1 MTGQRFKQIS
11 LDGLLRNNPTFR
23 LVLGTCPTLALSTA
37 AFNGIGMGLAV
48 TFILI
53 CSNVLI
59 SLLRKAIPDAV
70 RIPAFVIII
79 ATFVTIVRMVLDKF
93 IPSLYESMGVY
104 LPLIVV
110 NCIILG
116 RAESFASKNKVLDS
130 ALDGLFTGLGFTC
143 ALTLLG
149 MIREVLG
156 SGSLFG
162 LQLWDFKIGFFSSS
176 AGAFFVYG
184 MSIALF
190 NHIYAKVENKIRSK
204 NFAVRIMPSP
214 DLADPQNTLAEDAEA
229 IAARTQSGADAVEA
243 KERGSADAKS
253 NGGED

>member
-1 MTGQRFKQIS
+1 MTGKRFKTIAF
-11 LDGLLRNNPTFR
+11 DGLLKNNPTLR

-59 SLLRKAIPDAV
+59 SLLRKTIPNAV

-93 IPSLYESMGVY
+93 IPSLYDSMGVY

-130 ALDGLFTGLGFTC
+130 ACDGLFTGLGFTV
-143 ALTLLG
+143 ALTLIGAVREILG
-149 MIREVLG
+149 AGAI
-156 SGSLFG
+156 FG
-162 LQLWDFKIGFFSSS
+162 VQLWDFKIEFFTSS

-184 MSIALF
+184 LAIAIF
-190 NHIYAKVENKIRSK
+190 NAVYSKVENVRRSK
-204 NFAVRIMPSP
+204 TFNLRVMPRP
-214 DLADPQNTLAEDAEA
+214 DVSAPDNLDPDESEKAQ
-229 IAARTQSGADAVEA
+229 ADATAGNAA
-243 KERGSADAKS
+243 KEVK
-253 NGGED
+253 

>member
-1 MTGQRFKQIS
+1 MTGKRFKTIAF
-11 LDGLLRNNPTFR
+11 DGLLKNNPTLR

-59 SLLRKAIPDAV
+59 SLLRKTIPNAV

-93 IPSLYESMGVY
+93 IPSLYDSMGVY

-116 RAESFASKNKVLDS
+116 RAESFASKNTVLDS
-130 ALDGLFTGLGFTC
+130 ACDGLFTGLGFTC
-143 ALTLLG
+143 ALTLIGAVREILG
-149 MIREVLG
+149 AGAI
-156 SGSLFG
+156 FG
-162 LQLWDFKIGFFSSS
+162 VRLWDFKIEFFTSS

-184 MSIALF
+184 LAIAIF
-190 NHIYAKVENKIRSK
+190 NAVYSKVENARRSK
-204 NFAVRIMPSP
+204 TFALRMLPKP
-214 DLADPQNTLAEDAEA
+214 DVSAPDNLDSDASGEAEKANT
-229 IAARTQSGADAVEA
+229 TADATA
-243 KERGSADAKS
+243 KEVK
-253 NGGED
+253 

>member
-1 MTGQRFKQIS
+1 MTGKRFKTIAF
-11 LDGLLRNNPTFR
+11 DGILKNNPTLR

-59 SLLRKAIPDAV
+59 SLLRKTIPNAV

-93 IPSLYESMGVY
+93 IPSLYDSMGVY

-116 RAESFASKNKVLDS
+116 RAESFASKNPVLDS
-130 ALDGLFTGLGFTC
+130 ACDGLFTGLGFTC
-143 ALTLLG
+143 ALTLIGAVREILG
-149 MIREVLG
+149 AGAI
-156 SGSLFG
+156 FG
-162 LQLWDFKIGFFSSS
+162 YTLWDFKIEFFTSS

-184 MSIALF
+184 LAIAIF
-190 NHIYAKVENKIRSK
+190 NGVYAKIENVRRSK
-204 NFAVRIMPSP
+204 TFAQRVMQKPDVSAPDNFDPEESEKAQAQ
-214 DLADPQNTLAEDAEA
+214 AD
-229 IAARTQSGADAVEA
+229 TQKTAQEV
-243 KERGSADAKS
+243 K
-253 NGGED
+253 

>member
-1 MTGQRFKQIS
+1 MKGKRFKGIAF
-11 LDGLLRNNPTFR
+11 DGLLKNNPTLR

-53 CSNVLI
+53 CSNMLI
-59 SLLRKAIPDAV
+59 SLLRKTIPNAV

-93 IPSLYESMGVY
+93 IPSLYDSMGVY

-116 RAESFASKNKVLDS
+116 RAESFASKNTVIES
-130 ALDGLFTGLGFTC
+130 ACDGLFTGLGFTC
-143 ALTLLG
+143 ALTLIG
-149 MIREVLG
+149 AIREILG
-156 SGSLFG
+156 AGAIFG
-162 LQLWDFKIGFFSSS
+162 FKLWDFKIEFFTSS

-184 MSIALF
+184 LSIAIF
-190 NHIYAKVENKIRSK
+190 NAVYSKIENVRRSK
-204 NFAVRIMPSP
+204 TFELRIMPKP
-214 DLADPQNTLAEDAEA
+214 DVSAPDNLQTETADN
-229 IAARTQSGADAVEA
+229 SA
-243 KERGSADAKS
+243 KEA
-253 NGGED
+253 

>member
-1 MTGQRFKQIS
+1 MTGKRFKTIAF
-11 LDGLLRNNPTFR
+11 DGLLKNNPTLR

-53 CSNVLI
+53 CSNALI
-59 SLLRKAIPDAV
+59 SLLRKTIPNAV

-93 IPSLYESMGVY
+93 IPSLYDSMGVY

-130 ALDGLFTGLGFTC
+130 ACDGLFTGLGFTC
-143 ALTLLG
+143 ALTLIGAVREILG
-149 MIREVLG
+149 AGAI
-156 SGSLFG
+156 FG
-162 LQLWDFKIGFFSSS
+162 YTLWDFKIEFFTSS

-184 MSIALF
+184 LAIAIF
-190 NHIYAKVENKIRSK
+190 NAVYSKIENVRRSK
-204 NFAVRIMPSP
+204 TFALRIMPKP
-214 DLADPQNTLAEDAEA
+214 DVSAPDNLDPEASEQAQAEGAAEP
-229 IAARTQSGADAVEA
+229 A
-243 KERGSADAKS
+243 KEVK
-253 NGGED
+253 

>member
-1 MTGQRFKQIS
+1 MTGKRFKTIAF
-11 LDGLLRNNPTFR
+11 DGLLKNNPTLR

-59 SLLRKAIPDAV
+59 SLLRKTIPNAV

-93 IPSLYESMGVY
+93 IPSLYDSMGVY

-130 ALDGLFTGLGFTC
+130 ACDGLFTGLGFTC
-143 ALTLLG
+143 ALTLIGAVREILG
-149 MIREVLG
+149 AGAI
-156 SGSLFG
+156 FG
-162 LQLWDFKIGFFSSS
+162 YTRWDFKIEFFTSS

-184 MSIALF
+184 LAIAIF
-190 NHIYAKVENKIRSK
+190 NAVYSKIENIRRSK
-204 NFAVRIMPSP
+204 TFALRIMPKP
-214 DLADPQNTLAEDAEA
+214 DVSAPDNLDPEESEKAQ
-229 IAARTQSGADAVEA
+229 AATQETA
-243 KERGSADAKS
+243 KEVK
-253 NGGED
+253 

>member
-1 MTGQRFKQIS
+1 MTGKRFKTIAF
-11 LDGLLRNNPTFR
+11 DGLLKNNPTLR

-59 SLLRKAIPDAV
+59 SLLRKTIPNAV

-93 IPSLYESMGVY
+93 IPSLYDSMGVY

-116 RAESFASKNKVLDS
+116 RAESFASKNTVLDS
-130 ALDGLFTGLGFTC
+130 ACDGLFTGLGFTC
-143 ALTLLG
+143 ALTLIGAVREILG
-149 MIREVLG
+149 AGAI
-156 SGSLFG
+156 FG
-162 LQLWDFKIGFFSSS
+162 YTLWDFKIEFFTSS

-184 MSIALF
+184 LAIAIF
-190 NHIYAKVENKIRSK
+190 NFVYSKVENARRKK
-204 NFAVRIMPSP
+204 TFDLRIMPKP
-214 DLADPQNTLAEDAEA
+214 DVSAPDNLDPEESEKAQAQADGAAE
-229 IAARTQSGADAVEA
+229 TA
-243 KERGSADAKS
+243 KEVK
-253 NGGED
+253 

>member
-1 MTGQRFKQIS
+1 MTGKRFKTIAF
-11 LDGLLRNNPTFR
+11 DGLLKNNPTLR

-59 SLLRKAIPDAV
+59 SLLRKTIPNAV

-93 IPSLYESMGVY
+93 IPSLYDSMGVY

-116 RAESFASKNKVLDS
+116 RAESFVSKNTVLDS
-130 ALDGLFTGLGFTC
+130 ACDGLFTGLGFTC
-143 ALTLLG
+143 ALTLIGAVREILG
-149 MIREVLG
+149 AGAI
-156 SGSLFG
+156 FG
-162 LQLWDFKIGFFSSS
+162 VQLWDFKIEFFTSS

-184 MSIALF
+184 LAIAIF
-190 NHIYAKVENKIRSK
+190 NAVYSKVENVRRSK
-204 NFAVRIMPSP
+204 TFALRMLPKP
-214 DLADPQNTLAEDAEA
+214 DVSAPDNLDPDASGEAEKTNT
-229 IAARTQSGADAVEA
+229 TADATA
-243 KERGSADAKS
+243 KEVK
-253 NGGED
+253 

>member
-1 MTGQRFKQIS
+1 MTGKRFKTIAF
-11 LDGLLRNNPTFR
+11 DGLLKNNPTLR

-59 SLLRKAIPDAV
+59 SLLRKTIPNAV

-93 IPSLYESMGVY
+93 IPSLYDSMGVY

-130 ALDGLFTGLGFTC
+130 ACDGLFTGLGFTC
-143 ALTLLG
+143 ALTLIG
-149 MIREVLG
+149 AIREILG
-156 SGSLFG
+156 AGAIFG
-162 LQLWDFKIGFFSSS
+162 YALWDFKIEFFTSS

-184 MSIALF
+184 LSIAIF
-190 NHIYAKVENKIRSK
+190 NAVYSKIENVRRSK
-204 NFAVRIMPSP
+204 TFALRIMPKP
-214 DLADPQNTLAEDAEA
+214 DVSAPDNLDPDAGNKENANATAEA
-229 IAARTQSGADAVEA
+229 TA
-243 KERGSADAKS
+243 KEVK
-253 NGGED
+253 

>member
-1 MTGQRFKQIS
+1 MTGKRFKTIAF
-11 LDGLLRNNPTFR
+11 DGLLKNNPTLR

-53 CSNVLI
+53 CSNMLI
-59 SLLRKAIPDAV
+59 SLLRKTIPNAV

-93 IPSLYESMGVY
+93 IPSLYDSMGVY

-116 RAESFASKNKVLDS
+116 RAESFASKNTVLDS
-130 ALDGLFTGLGFTC
+130 ACDGLFTGLGFTC
-143 ALTLLG
+143 ALTLIGAVREILG
-149 MIREVLG
+149 AGAI
-156 SGSLFG
+156 FG
-162 LQLWDFKIGFFSSS
+162 VRLWDFKIEFFTSS

-184 MSIALF
+184 LAIAIF
-190 NHIYAKVENKIRSK
+190 NAVYSKAENVRRSK
-204 NFAVRIMPSP
+204 TFALRMLPKP
-214 DLADPQNTLAEDAEA
+214 DVSAPDNLDPDASGEAEKANTTADVT
-229 IAARTQSGADAVEA
+229 A
-243 KERGSADAKS
+243 KEVK
-253 NGGED
+253 

>member
-1 MTGQRFKQIS
+1 MTGKRFKTIAF
-11 LDGLLRNNPTFR
+11 DGLLKNNPTLR

-59 SLLRKAIPDAV
+59 SLLRKTIPNAV

-93 IPSLYESMGVY
+93 IPSLYDSMGVY

-130 ALDGLFTGLGFTC
+130 ACDGLFTGLGFTC
-143 ALTLLG
+143 ALTLIGAVREILG
-149 MIREVLG
+149 AGAI
-156 SGSLFG
+156 FG
-162 LQLWDFKIGFFSSS
+162 YTLWDFEIEFFTSS

-184 MSIALF
+184 LAIAIF
-190 NHIYAKVENKIRSK
+190 NAVYSKIENMRRSK
-204 NFAVRIMPSP
+204 TFALRIMPKP
-214 DLADPQNTLAEDAEA
+214 DVSAHDNLDPEESEKAQ
-229 IAARTQSGADAVEA
+229 AATQETA
-243 KERGSADAKS
+243 KEVK
-253 NGGED
+253 

>member
-1 MTGQRFKQIS
+1 MTGKRFKTIAF
-11 LDGLLRNNPTFR
+11 DGLLKNNPTLR

-53 CSNVLI
+53 CSNVPI
-59 SLLRKAIPDAV
+59 SLLRKTIPNAV

-93 IPSLYESMGVY
+93 IPSLYDSMGVY

-130 ALDGLFTGLGFTC
+130 ACDGLFTGLGFTC
-143 ALTLLG
+143 ALTLIGAVREILG
-149 MIREVLG
+149 AGAI
-156 SGSLFG
+156 FG
-162 LQLWDFKIGFFSSS
+162 YTLWDFKIEFFTSS

-184 MSIALF
+184 LAIAIF
-190 NHIYAKVENKIRSK
+190 NAVYSKIENIRRSK
-204 NFAVRIMPSP
+204 TFALRIMPKP
-214 DLADPQNTLAEDAEA
+214 DVSAPDNLDPEESEKAQ
-229 IAARTQSGADAVEA
+229 AATQETA
-243 KERGSADAKS
+243 KEVK
-253 NGGED
+253 

>member
-1 MTGQRFKQIS
+1 MTGKRFKTIAF
-11 LDGLLRNNPTFR
+11 DGLLKNNPTLR

-59 SLLRKAIPDAV
+59 SLLRKTIPNAV

-93 IPSLYESMGVY
+93 IPSLYDSMGVY

-130 ALDGLFTGLGFTC
+130 ACDGLFTGLGFTC
-143 ALTLLG
+143 ALTLIGAVREILG
-149 MIREVLG
+149 AGAI
-156 SGSLFG
+156 FG
-162 LQLWDFKIGFFSSS
+162 YTLWDFKIEFFTSS

-184 MSIALF
+184 LAIAIF
-190 NHIYAKVENKIRSK
+190 NAVYSKIENIRRRK
-204 NFAVRIMPSP
+204 TFALRIMPKP
-214 DLADPQNTLAEDAEA
+214 DVSAPDNLDPEESEKAQ
-229 IAARTQSGADAVEA
+229 AATQETA
-243 KERGSADAKS
+243 KEVK
-253 NGGED
+253 

>member
-1 MTGQRFKQIS
+1 MTGKRFKTIAF
-11 LDGLLRNNPTFR
+11 DGLLKNNPTLR

-59 SLLRKAIPDAV
+59 SLLRKTIPNAV

-93 IPSLYESMGVY
+93 IPSLYDSMGVY

-130 ALDGLFTGLGFTC
+130 ACDGLFTGLGFTC
-143 ALTLLG
+143 ALTLIGAVREILG
-149 MIREVLG
+149 AGAI
-156 SGSLFG
+156 FG
-162 LQLWDFKIGFFSSS
+162 YTLWDFKIEFFTSS

-184 MSIALF
+184 LAIAIF
-190 NHIYAKVENKIRSK
+190 NAIYSKVENVRRSK
-204 NFAVRIMPSP
+204 TFDLRIMPKP
-214 DLADPQNTLAEDAEA
+214 DISAPDNLDPEESEKAQASTTADVA
-229 IAARTQSGADAVEA
+229 A
-243 KERGSADAKS
+243 KEVK
-253 NGGED
+253 

>member
-1 MTGQRFKQIS
+1 MTGKRFKTIAF
-11 LDGLLRNNPTFR
+11 DGLLKNNPTLR

-59 SLLRKAIPDAV
+59 SLLRKTIPNAV

-93 IPSLYESMGVY
+93 IPSLYDSMGVY

-130 ALDGLFTGLGFTC
+130 ACDGLFTGLGFTV
-143 ALTLLG
+143 ALTLIGAVREILG
-149 MIREVLG
+149 AGAI
-156 SGSLFG
+156 FG
-162 LQLWDFKIGFFSSS
+162 YTLWDFKIEFFTSS

-184 MSIALF
+184 LAIAIF
-190 NHIYAKVENKIRSK
+190 NAVYTKIENVRRSK
-204 NFAVRIMPSP
+204 TFALRIMPKP
-214 DLADPQNTLAEDAEA
+214 DVSAPDNLDPEASEQAQADS
-229 IAARTQSGADAVEA
+229 AAQTA
-243 KERGSADAKS
+243 KEVK
-253 NGGED
+253 

>member
-1 MTGQRFKQIS
+1 MTGKRFKTIAF
-11 LDGLLRNNPTFR
+11 DGLLKNNPTLR

-59 SLLRKAIPDAV
+59 SLLRKTIPNAV

-93 IPSLYESMGVY
+93 IPSLYDSMGVY

-130 ALDGLFTGLGFTC
+130 ACDGILGVLGFTC
-143 ALTLLG
+143 ALTFIGAVREILG
-149 MIREVLG
+149 AGAI
-156 SGSLFG
+156 FG
-162 LQLWDFKIGFFSSS
+162 FQLWDFKIEFFTSS

-184 MSIALF
+184 LSIAIF
-190 NHIYAKVENKIRSK
+190 NAVYKKIENVHRSK
-204 NFAVRIMPSP
+204 TFAVRVMPKP
-214 DLADPQNTLAEDAEA
+214 DVSAPDNLDPDASVVTDTDAQEQTNSTATADVA
-229 IAARTQSGADAVEA
+229 A
-243 KERGSADAKS
+243 KEVK
-253 NGGED
+253 

>member
-1 MTGQRFKQIS
+1 MTGKRFKTIAF
-11 LDGLLRNNPTFR
+11 DGLLKNNPTLR

-59 SLLRKAIPDAV
+59 SLLRKTIPNAV

-93 IPSLYESMGVY
+93 IPSLYDSMGVY

-130 ALDGLFTGLGFTC
+130 ACDGLFTGLGFTC
-143 ALTLLG
+143 ALTLIGAVREILG
-149 MIREVLG
+149 AGAI
-156 SGSLFG
+156 FG
-162 LQLWDFKIGFFSSS
+162 VHLWDFKIEFFTSS

-184 MSIALF
+184 LAIAIF
-190 NHIYAKVENKIRSK
+190 NAVYSKIENVRRSK
-204 NFAVRIMPSP
+204 TFDLRIMPKP
-214 DLADPQNTLAEDAEA
+214 DVSAPDNLDPDESEKAQANSTADVA
-229 IAARTQSGADAVEA
+229 A
-243 KERGSADAKS
+243 KEVK
-253 NGGED
+253 

>member
-1 MTGQRFKQIS
+1 MTGKRFKTIAF
-11 LDGLLRNNPTFR
+11 DGLLKNNPTLR

-59 SLLRKAIPDAV
+59 SLLRKTIPNAV

-93 IPSLYESMGVY
+93 IPSLYDSMGVY

-116 RAESFASKNKVLDS
+116 RAESFASKNTVLDS
-130 ALDGLFTGLGFTC
+130 ACDGLFTGLGFTC
-143 ALTLLG
+143 ALTLIGAVREILG
-149 MIREVLG
+149 AGAI
-156 SGSLFG
+156 FG
-162 LQLWDFKIGFFSSS
+162 YTLWDFKIEFFTSS

-184 MSIALF
+184 LAIAIF
-190 NHIYAKVENKIRSK
+190 NAVYSKIENMRRSK
-204 NFAVRIMPSP
+204 TFALRIMPKP
-214 DLADPQNTLAEDAEA
+214 DVSAPDNLDPEESEKAQ
-229 IAARTQSGADAVEA
+229 AATQETA
-243 KERGSADAKS
+243 KEVK
-253 NGGED
+253 

>member
-1 MTGQRFKQIS
+1 MTGKRFKTIAF
-11 LDGLLRNNPTFR
+11 DGLLKNNPTLR

-59 SLLRKAIPDAV
+59 SLLRKTIPNAV

-93 IPSLYESMGVY
+93 IPSLYDSMGVY

-130 ALDGLFTGLGFTC
+130 ACDGLFTGLGFTC
-143 ALTLLG
+143 ALTLIGAVREILG
-149 MIREVLG
+149 AGAI
-156 SGSLFG
+156 FG
-162 LQLWDFKIGFFSSS
+162 YTLWDFKIEFFTSS

-184 MSIALF
+184 LAIAIF
-190 NHIYAKVENKIRSK
+190 NAVYSKIENIRRSK
-204 NFAVRIMPSP
+204 TFALRIMPKP
-214 DLADPQNTLAEDAEA
+214 DVSAPDNLDPEESEKAQ
-229 IAARTQSGADAVEA
+229 AATQKTA
-243 KERGSADAKS
+243 KEVK
-253 NGGED
+253 

>member
-59 SLLRKAIPDAV
+59 SLLRKAIPNAV

-130 ALDGLFTGLGFTC
+130 ALDG
-143 ALTLLG
+143 
-149 MIREVLG
+149 REVLG
-156 SGSLFG
+156 SGAIFG
-162 LQLWDFKIGFFSSS
+162 YQLWDFRIGFFSSS

-190 NHIYAKVENKIRSK
+190 NHIYSKIENKMRSK
-204 NFAVRIMPSP
+204 NFEARIMQKP
-214 DLADPQNTLAEDAEA
+214 DIGEPENELADQAEETQN
-229 IAARTQSGADAVEA
+229 AALQTAPDQNAPTAAANAGHD
-243 KERGSADAKS
+243 
-253 NGGED
+253 NGGEA

>member
-1 MTGQRFKQIS
+1 MTGKRFKTIAF
-11 LDGLLRNNPTFR
+11 DGLLKNNPTLR

-59 SLLRKAIPDAV
+59 SLLRKTIPNAV

-93 IPSLYESMGVY
+93 IPSLYDSMGVY

-130 ALDGLFTGLGFTC
+130 ACDGLFTGLGFTC
-143 ALTLLG
+143 ALTLIGAVREILG
-149 MIREVLG
+149 AGAI
-156 SGSLFG
+156 FG
-162 LQLWDFKIGFFSSS
+162 YTLWDFKIEFFTSS

-184 MSIALF
+184 LAIAIF
-190 NHIYAKVENKIRSK
+190 NAVYSKIENIRRSK
-204 NFAVRIMPSP
+204 TFALRIMSKP
-214 DLADPQNTLAEDAEA
+214 DVSAPDNLDPEESEKAQ
-229 IAARTQSGADAVEA
+229 AATQETA
-243 KERGSADAKS
+243 KEVK
-253 NGGED
+253 

>member
-1 MTGQRFKQIS
+1 MTGKRFKTIAF
-11 LDGLLRNNPTFR
+11 DGLLKNNPTLR

-59 SLLRKAIPDAV
+59 SLLRKTIPNAV

-93 IPSLYESMGVY
+93 IPSLYDSMGVY

-130 ALDGLFTGLGFTC
+130 ACDGLFTGLGFTC
-143 ALTLLG
+143 ALTLIGAVREILG
-149 MIREVLG
+149 AGAI
-156 SGSLFG
+156 FG
-162 LQLWDFKIGFFSSS
+162 YTLWDFKIEFFTSS

-184 MSIALF
+184 LAIAIF
-190 NHIYAKVENKIRSK
+190 NAIYSKVENVRRSK
-204 NFAVRIMPSP
+204 TFDLRIMPKP
-214 DLADPQNTLAEDAEA
+214 DVSAPDNLDPEESEKAQASTTADVA
-229 IAARTQSGADAVEA
+229 A
-243 KERGSADAKS
+243 KEVK
-253 NGGED
+253 

>member
-1 MTGQRFKQIS
+1 MTGKRFKNIA
-11 LDGLLRNNPTFR
+11 LDGLLRNNPTLR

-59 SLLRKAIPDAV
+59 SLLRKTIPNAV

-93 IPSLYESMGVY
+93 IPSLYDSLGVY

-116 RAESFASKNKVLDS
+116 RAESFASKNTVIES
-130 ALDGLFTGLGFTC
+130 ACDGVFTGLGFTV
-143 ALTLLG
+143 ALTLIGAVREILG
-149 MIREVLG
+149 AG
-156 SGSLFG
+156 SIFG
-162 LQLWDFKIGFFSSS
+162 IQLWPFKIEFFTSS

-184 MSIALF
+184 IAIAIF
-190 NHIYAKVENKIRSK
+190 NAVYSKIENIKRSK
-204 NFAVRIMPSP
+204 SFEVRIMKKP
-214 DLADPQNTLAEDAEA
+214 DVGNSDNFDVE
-229 IAARTQSGADAVEA
+229 QSEKALSENA
-243 KERGSADAKS
+243 KEA
-253 NGGED
+253 N